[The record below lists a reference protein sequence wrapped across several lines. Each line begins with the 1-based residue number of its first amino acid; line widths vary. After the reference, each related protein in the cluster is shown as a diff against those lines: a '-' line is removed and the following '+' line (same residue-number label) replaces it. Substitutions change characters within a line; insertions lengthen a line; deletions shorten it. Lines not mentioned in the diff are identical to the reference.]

1 MSKQSSTWVQYN
13 KELPYI
19 EDRNPWEIPTC
30 YLRKTGPN
38 EFEIVEGRR
47 PSGMFLVNNIRKA
60 VDDWRANDYPG
71 VTHTTYELLMHW
83 FENSHKPVFG
93 AEPFNFYFCQREAIE
108 TIIYL
113 FEIKKFKDVIPLIQE
128 FAEADQSALFG
139 QELEFSQRVDGQR
152 IVKRY
157 FTELQTLGEQELPEE
172 DLLRY
177 AIKMATGSGKTMV
190 MAFVIVW
197 SYFNRLREKDR
208 RFADNFLI
216 VAPNVI
222 VYERLAKDFADGK
235 IFSQFPFIPTGWKHL
250 WNPTFKMRGDESPLN
265 PNGNIIVNNIHQL
278 YESRAKGWKPES
290 IVEAFLG
297 RAPQKDPTKPP
308 QVLLERI
315 KELDNLIV
323 MNDEAHHVHDDEL
336 KWNEALLSI
345 HNSIPGGLTMWLDFS
360 ATPKTPNNT
369 YYPWIICDYPLAQ
382 AVEDRIV
389 KVPLIVHGFDKKD
402 PDGIN
407 KENVVVKYGAWIKA
421 ALLRW
426 KEHYDTFKKVNKKA
440 VLFIMAEKNDY
451 ADKIAEAVKK
461 ISDSEKLGI
470 RENEILTIHTDNT
483 GEVKKKDLES
493 LREEAR
499 DIDNPNNKI
508 KVIVSVLMLR
518 EGWDVQNVTLVL
530 GLRAFDSPILP
541 EQTIGRGLRLMRD
554 VSPDRTQTLEVIG
567 NNKFEE
573 IVKQLEQEG
582 VGIITTKTPP
592 PLPIKIA
599 PETKRLEYDITIPA
613 TDFSYNRVYK
623 KLDEIDIT
631 KIPSLFTSSKLN
643 EQKKLVLKM
652 NLFQL
657 DYEVHQVAVE
667 EEFLELGKDLVSHIT
682 REVMRRARLTDCFHI
697 LYPKVE
703 KYILEVCFETKL
715 KNIENEKL
723 RKELKDITIR
733 EIIIDHLSAVFG
745 KATVERKTIKVEGK
759 PIQLSKTPS
768 FTWRRKRERMTKT
781 IFNFVALYNE
791 FEGEFAKFLDKC
803 DDIIAF
809 AALANT
815 GFKIDYLTTKGAIR
829 FYYPDFV
836 AIQKNGKEK
845 VYWILETKGREFPEL
860 ENKNKAVERWC
871 KQVTKQTGQ
880 EWKYLMVKQSK
891 FSSIEKNIQ
900 TFSRFLEIY
909 FDDEKKF
916 L

>member
-1 MSKQSSTWVQYN
+1 MAKSWIQYD

-19 EDRNPWEIPTC
+19 EDRNPWEVPTC

-38 EFEIVEGRR
+38 EFEVIEGRR
-47 PSGMFLVNNIRKA
+47 PSGMFLVNNLRREI
-60 VDDWRANDYPG
+60 DEWRAEDYPG
-71 VTHTTYELLMHW
+71 VSKTTYHLLLHW
-83 FENSHKPVFG
+83 FENSHQPVFG
-93 AEPFNFYFCQREAIE
+93 TEPFNFYFCQREAVE

-113 FEIKKFKDVIPLIQE
+113 FEIRKFKDIVPLIQE

-139 QELEFSQRVDGQR
+139 QELEFSQRIDGQR

-157 FTELQTLGEQELPEE
+157 FNELQTVGEQELPEE
-172 DLLRY
+172 NLLRY
-177 AIKMATGSGKTMV
+177 AVKMATGSGKTMV

-197 SYFNRLREKDR
+197 SYFNRLLEKDR

-222 VYERLAKDFADGK
+222 VYERLAKDFAAGK
-235 IFSQFPFIPTGWKHL
+235 IFSQFPFIPTGWKHQ
-250 WNPTFKMRGDESPLN
+250 WNPSVKMRGDESPLN
-265 PNGNIIVNNIHQL
+265 TNGNIIVNNIHQL
-278 YESRAKGWKPES
+278 YESRIKEWKPEN

-297 RAPQKDPTKPP
+297 RTPQKDPTKPP

-323 MNDEAHHVHDDEL
+323 LNDEAHHVHDDEL

-402 PDGIN
+402 PDSIN
-407 KENVVVKYGAWIKA
+407 KDNVVVKYGAWIKA
-421 ALLRW
+421 ALIRW
-426 KEHYDTFKKVNKKA
+426 KEHYNTFKKVKKKT

-451 ADKIAEAVKK
+451 ADRIAEAVKK

-470 RENEILTIHTDNT
+470 KKGEILTIHTDSS
-483 GEVKKKDLES
+483 GDIKKSDLES
-493 LREEAR
+493 LRGEAR
-499 DIDNPNNKI
+499 DIDHPDNKI

-541 EQTIGRGLRLMRD
+541 EQAIGRGLRLMRD

-582 VGIITTKTPP
+582 VGIKITKNPP
-592 PLPIKIA
+592 PKPQTIA
-599 PETKRLEYDITIPA
+599 PETKRLEYDILIPA

-623 KLDEIDIT
+623 KLEEIDIS
-631 KIPSLFTSSKLN
+631 KIPSLFTSSKLK
-643 EQKKLVLKM
+643 EDKKIVLKLRM
-652 NLFQL
+652 FDLGM
-657 DYEVHQVAVE
+657 EVHQQSIE
-667 EEFLELGKDLVSHIT
+667 EEFLELGRDLVSHIT
-682 REVMRRARLTDCFHI
+682 REVMRKARLTDCFHI

-703 KYILEVCFETKL
+703 KYILEICFEVKL
-715 KNIENEKL
+715 KNIENENL
-723 RKELKDITIR
+723 RKELKDIRIC
-733 EIIIDHLSAVFG
+733 EIIVDHLSAAIG
-745 KATVERKTIKVEGK
+745 NATVEKKTIKIQGK
-759 PIQLSKTPS
+759 SIKLSQTHN
-768 FTWRRKRERMTKT
+768 FTWRRKWKRLTKT
-781 IFNFVALYNE
+781 VFNFVALYND
-791 FEGEFAKFLDKC
+791 FEGDFAKFLDNC
-803 DDIIAF
+803 DDIISF
-809 AALANT
+809 AALAGT
-815 GFKIDYLTTKGAIR
+815 DFKIDYLTSKGAIR

-836 AIQKNGKEK
+836 AVQKVGKQK
-845 VYWILETKGREFPEL
+845 TFWILETKGREFPEL
-860 ENKNKAVERWC
+860 DNKNRAVERWC
-871 KQVTKQTGQ
+871 KQVTEQTSK
-880 EWKYLMVKQSK
+880 EWKYLLVKQSK
-891 FSSIEKNIQ
+891 FNSNSKNLNS
-900 TFSRFLEIY
+900 FVKFLEIY
-909 FDDEKKF
+909 LDEEHKM

>member
-1 MSKQSSTWVQYN
+1 MPQSWIQYD

-38 EFEIVEGRR
+38 EFEVIEGRR
-47 PSGMFLVNNIRKA
+47 PSGMFLVNNIRKE
-60 VDDWRANDYPG
+60 VDEWRNNDYPG
-71 VTHTTYELLMHW
+71 VTSTTYQLLMHW
-83 FENSHKPVFG
+83 FENSHQPVFG
-93 AEPFNFYFCQREAIE
+93 NEPFNFYFCQREAIE

-113 FEIKKFKDVIPLIQE
+113 FEIKKFKDVIPLIKE

-139 QELEFSQRVDGQR
+139 QELEFSQRIDGQR
-152 IVKRY
+152 MVKRY
-157 FTELQTLGEQELPEE
+157 FTELRTIGEQELPEE
-172 DLLRY
+172 NLLRY

-197 SYFNRLREKDR
+197 SYFNRLLEKDR
-208 RFADNFLI
+208 RFANNFLI

-235 IFSQFPFIPTGWKHL
+235 IFSQFPFILPAWKHQ
-250 WNPTFKMRGDESPLN
+250 WNPAIKMRGDESPLN
-265 PNGNIIVNNIHQL
+265 PSGNIIVNNIHQL
-278 YESRAKGWKPES
+278 YESRIREWKPES

-297 RAPQKDPTKPP
+297 RTPQKDPTKPP

-323 MNDEAHHVHDDEL
+323 LNDEAHHVHDDEL

-402 PDGIN
+402 PDSVN
-407 KENVVVKYGAWIKA
+407 RNNVVIKYGSWIKA
-421 ALLRW
+421 ALIRW
-426 KEHYDTFKKVNKKA
+426 KEHYDVFKKINKKA

-461 ISDSEKLGI
+461 ISYSEKLGI
-470 RENEILTIHTDNT
+470 KESEILTIHTDST
-483 GEVKKKDLES
+483 GEVRKSDLET
-493 LREEAR
+493 LRDYAR
-499 DIDNPNNKI
+499 DIDKPENKI

-541 EQTIGRGLRLMRD
+541 EQAIGRGLRLMRD

-573 IVKQLEQEG
+573 IVKQLENEG
-582 VGIITTKTPP
+582 VGIKTTKNPP
-592 PLPIKIA
+592 PLPVTIA
-599 PETKRLEYDITIPA
+599 PEKKRLEYDITIPA

-623 KLDEIDIT
+623 KLEEIDVS
-631 KIPSLFTSSKLN
+631 KIPSLFTSSKLH
-643 EQKKLVLKM
+643 EDKKIVLRLKM
-652 NLFQL
+652 FDLGM
-657 DYEVHQVAVE
+657 EVHQVAIND
-667 EEFLELGKDLVSHIT
+667 EFLELGRDLVSHIT
-682 REVMRRARLTDCFHI
+682 REVMRKARLTDCFHI

-703 KYILEVCFETKL
+703 KYILEFCFEAKL
-715 KNIENEKL
+715 KNIENENL

-733 EIIIDHLSAVFG
+733 EIIIDHLSAAIG
-745 KATVERKTIKVEGK
+745 NATVEKRTIKVQGK
-759 PIQLSKTPS
+759 PVKLSNTPP
-768 FTWRRKRERMTKT
+768 FTWRRKRERLTKT
-781 IFNFVALYNE
+781 VFNFVALYNDY
-791 FEGEFAKFLDKC
+791 EGDFAKFLDKC
-803 DDIIAF
+803 EDIVAF
-809 AALANT
+809 AALAGT
-815 GFKIDYLTTKGAIR
+815 DFKIDYLTSKGAIR

-836 AIQKNGKEK
+836 AVQKVGKGK
-845 VYWILETKGREFPEL
+845 IYWILETKGREFPEL
-860 ENKNKAVERWC
+860 DNKNKAVERWC
-871 KQVTKQTGQ
+871 KQVTKQTGKD
-880 EWKYLMVKQSK
+880 WKYLMVKQSK
-891 FSSIEKNIQ
+891 FSSIGNNINS
-900 TFSRFLEIY
+900 FSKFLENY
-909 FDDEKKF
+909 LVEEEKM